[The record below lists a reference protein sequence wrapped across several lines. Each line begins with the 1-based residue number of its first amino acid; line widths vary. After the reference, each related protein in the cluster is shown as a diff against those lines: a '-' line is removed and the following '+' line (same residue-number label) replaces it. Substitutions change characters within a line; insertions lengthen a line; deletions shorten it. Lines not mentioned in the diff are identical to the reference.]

1 MKEEPMQA
9 EVSKPENM
17 PVESTQLPSSE
28 QPFENDING
37 YLSGKTLYSLALSLS
52 ICMLLVNIELTV
64 VSTALTSITNDL
76 HGFDKTGWIVTGYL
90 VTYSSTLIIWTKVSD
105 IFGRKSSIITAV
117 LLFTAFSGACG
128 AAQTITQIIIC
139 RVFQGIGA
147 AGSMALVFAISF
159 EMIPKHKFPTYTAL
173 FSVVTTMGNLV
184 GPLIGGGFSEK
195 SMWRWAFLF
204 NVPAGALA
212 LALLFI
218 CVPGGFPHQ
227 NDPAYVSRSLK
238 EKFSKS
244 SISKI
249 DGTGAFLFL
258 GASLLLV
265 TVLLGAGNQ
274 FAWHSATSISLFVIS
289 GVLWILFVWNERL
302 VTDEKKRTEP
312 IFPWRFVVNR
322 KWMGALMLS
331 LLSGIPFNAVTINI
345 PQRFQ
350 VVDGMSPVAAGVHLI
365 PFNALIAFG
374 TVIANVIVGKAHIP
388 LIYLM
393 FIGSIL
399 QIVGISLMSTIP
411 NGLNVNSA
419 IYGYEAIAGLGIGIV
434 YGMVIVIPPH
444 IVERRD
450 LAISS
455 GALLQ
460 FRAFGGAIGLAITSA
475 AMNNYLSS
483 RLQHII
489 DPAQIA
495 EIFRSSSSIASF
507 SPETQGNILEAFAES
522 YSLQMKIMAA
532 FSGLQLLLVSLVW
545 AKPQI
550 RV

>member
-9 EVSKPENM
+9 EVSEPERM
-17 PVESTQLPSSE
+17 PPESTQQPSSE
-28 QPFENDING
+28 EPLENDING
-37 YLSGKTLYSLALSLS
+37 YLSGKTLYFLALRY
-52 ICMLLVNIELTV
+52 IDNM
-64 VSTALTSITNDL
+64 
-76 HGFDKTGWIVTGYL
+76 DK
-90 VTYSSTLIIWTKVSD
+90 
-105 IFGRKSSIITAV
+105 V

-128 AAQTITQIIIC
+128 AAQTTSQIIIL

-173 FSVVTTMGNLV
+173 FSVVTTIGNLV

-212 LALLFI
+212 LALLFV
-218 CVPGGFPHQ
+218 CVPVGFPRQ

-238 EKFSKS
+238 QKFGKS

-274 FAWHSATSISLFVIS
+274 FAWNSTTSISLFVIS

-302 VTDEKKRTEP
+302 VTDEKRRPEP

-331 LLSGIPFNAVTINI
+331 LLSGVPWNAVTINI

-350 VVDGMSPVAAGVHLI
+350 VVNGMSPVAAGVRLI

-374 TVIANVIVGKAHIP
+374 TVIANILVGKAHIP
-388 LIYLM
+388 LICLM
-393 FIGSIL
+393 LIGSIL

-411 NGLNVNSA
+411 NGSDVNPA

-450 LAISS
+450 LGKKHLSHYKSS
-455 GALLQ
+455 P
-460 FRAFGGAIGLAITSA
+460 SC
-475 AMNNYLSS
+475 
-483 RLQHII
+483 
-489 DPAQIA
+489 
-495 EIFRSSSSIASF
+495 
-507 SPETQGNILEAFAES
+507 
-522 YSLQMKIMAA
+522 
-532 FSGLQLLLVSLVW
+532 
-545 AKPQI
+545 
-550 RV
+550 